1 MAQASDPLIQ
11 LRRAEAELGVQIA
24 EMQGALA
31 GMVVQ
36 HHHIRHALAAM
47 ENAAL
52 SRNAAAES
60 WQEFCDRVYAEL
72 IAARQI
78 GDPSSS
84 GESST

>member
-36 HHHIRHALAAM
+36 HHHIRYALAAM
-47 ENAAL
+47 ENTALPRTAAV
-52 SRNAAAES
+52 ES
-60 WQEFCDRVYAEL
+60 WLEFCDRVYAEL

-78 GDPSSS
+78 GDPSS